1 MTIPS
6 TRADQVLNI
15 QLSSSA
21 KPSLVFRLSSRHS
34 SYVPAYAM
42 QCMMIIVNS
51 ARRCTSQIPYYMLS
65 STLYHIRLYETAFS
79 ICSLGFSFP
88 KLTAKSYIPKNTAPP
103 VAIAV
108 VLGTQP
114 ANRAANPSF
123 LKICARRGPK
133 DKTDGDG

>member
-1 MTIPS
+1 
-6 TRADQVLNI
+6 
-15 QLSSSA
+15 
-21 KPSLVFRLSSRHS
+21 
-34 SYVPAYAM
+34 M

-51 ARRCTSQIPYYMLS
+51 ARRCTSQILYCMLS

-114 ANRAANPSF
+114 ANKAAKPSF
-123 LKICARRGPK
+123 LKIWARRGPN